1 MINSKQKGARFERTL
16 AKLFREQ
23 GYDEARRTQ
32 QYCGATEESS
42 DVVGLP
48 YIHVEAKHYKKQA
61 FDYAWMDQAKS
72 EAHGKL
78 PAVFHKTD
86 NHEVLVTMPLND
98 WFEIYREYE
107 NGRSLYGETKAEME
121 SEQNG

>member
-1 MINSKQKGARFERTL
+1 MVNSKQKGARFERTL
-16 AKLFREQ
+16 AKMFREQ
-23 GYDEARRTQ
+23 GYEARRTQ

-61 FDYAWMDQAKS
+61 FDYEWMEQAKRD
-72 EAHGKL
+72 AKNNI

-86 NHEVLVTMPLND
+86 NHEVLVTMTLDD
-98 WFEIYREYE
+98 WFTIYREFE
-107 NGRSLYGETKAEME
+107 AGMRIKELQS
-121 SEQNG
+121 

>member
-1 MINSKQKGARFERTL
+1 MINSKQKGARFERAL
-16 AKLFREQ
+16 AKMFIEQ
-23 GYDEARRTQ
+23 GYDKSRRTQ

-61 FDYAWMDQAKS
+61 FDYDWMEQAKN
-72 EAHGKL
+72 EAKDNI

-86 NHEVLVTMPLND
+86 NHEVLVTMTLDD
-98 WFEIYREYE
+98 WFKLYREFE
-107 NGRSLYGETKAEME
+107 AGMALKDL
-121 SEQNG
+121 

>member
-1 MINSKQKGARFERTL
+1 MINSKEKGARFERTL
-16 AKLFREQ
+16 AKLFTEQ
-23 GYDEARRTQ
+23 GYESRRTQ

-48 YIHVEAKHYKKQA
+48 YIHVEAKHYKRQA
-61 FDYAWMDQAKS
+61 FDYDWMDQAKRD
-72 EAHGKL
+72 AQGKL

-86 NHEVLVTMPLND
+86 NHEVLVTMTLND

-121 SEQNG
+121 SDNE